1 MSLNN
6 LKICHVNLARGF
18 SGGESQTLVLVD
30 EQIRLGYDLIVIAKR
45 NSPFAKRVAERD
57 CELIEISN
65 YFLSHA
71 KRHTDQC
78 ICMHV
83 HEGQALY
90 WALIQFL
97 VHGTPYIVTRR
108 IDNPFKKKLLSQIAY
123 SKASAIVGVSNRIKQ
138 IARAKFPAQYI
149 VKVNDS
155 PVCYATDSERSE
167 RIKKT
172 YADKFLVIQAAKLY
186 KHKGFDVSIEAARLL
201 EDRNLDIQICL
212 LGDGPEHAA
221 LLEQGRGLTN
231 LSLVGKQTN
240 MGDWFSAA
248 DLLIHPA
255 HSEGMGSVILEAS
268 LAGLPVIGS
277 NTGGIPD
284 AIAEEKNGLLIPAN
298 DPIAL
303 AEAIIRMKDDLTLQS
318 SIKLNRA
325 TFIEKFDIKHAAK
338 QYQEIY
344 DHCAT

>member
-1 MSLNN
+1 
-6 LKICHVNLARGF
+6 
-18 SGGESQTLVLVD
+18 
-30 EQIRLGYDLIVIAKR
+30 
-45 NSPFAKRVAERD
+45 
-57 CELIEISN
+57 
-65 YFLSHA
+65 
-71 KRHTDQC
+71 
-78 ICMHV
+78 
-83 HEGQALY
+83 
-90 WALIQFL
+90 
-97 VHGTPYIVTRR
+97 
-108 IDNPFKKKLLSQIAY
+108 
-123 SKASAIVGVSNRIKQ
+123 
-138 IARAKFPAQYI
+138 
-149 VKVNDS
+149 
-155 PVCYATDSERSE
+155 
-167 RIKKT
+167 
-172 YADKFLVIQAAKLY
+172 
-186 KHKGFDVSIEAARLL
+186 
-201 EDRNLDIQICL
+201 
-212 LGDGPEHAA
+212 
-221 LLEQGRGLTN
+221 
-231 LSLVGKQTN
+231 